1 MKREE
6 LLTDAMLFFS
16 PNERSITV
24 ENGARYYREDVVLK
38 AMELAG
44 KETPLPPAEGA
55 EEILHKYVHTINSDG
70 TSLVTFMGAL
80 KAMRE
85 FAAQQKPTSSAT
97 AEEILQKYMDMSM
110 IICPL
115 HVVPRTVAL
124 DAMHEFAALQN
135 KPQPTAEGAEEIK
148 TLVTQWEQFKNE
160 RWWNSEAIDVLA
172 VLINEFSLSAGY
184 SLRHDA
190 TLHAQKIADK
200 MVEER
205 LEIELIK
212 YDTWLCSHSDVVI
225 SKHYNI
231 NEYLKSRE
239 K

>member
-124 DAMHEFAALQN
+124 DAMTEFAA
-135 KPQPTAEGAEEIK
+135 
-148 TLVTQWEQFKNE
+148 
-160 RWWNSEAIDVLA
+160 
-172 VLINEFSLSAGY
+172 
-184 SLRHDA
+184 
-190 TLHAQKIADK
+190 LHAQKIADMMVDDNTAELRSLKQTIIESGLLKFAPKHEMSFHDKVVFAIAELKDASDK
-200 MVEER
+200 MVSER
-205 LEIELIK
+205 L
-212 YDTWLCSHSDVVI
+212 
-225 SKHYNI
+225 
-231 NEYLKSRE
+231 RE
-239 K
+239 KGKIEDCGYWETYGYCIPGCGTDSCKHHPNNR